1 MKIALARTLSGW
13 VPCDDEAVRVSR
25 RWEPGEIAIVDLKKT
40 RVYKS
45 LKRYQALLTLVFE
58 NSPKFQSRDQVHQ
71 YLKIRAGHA
80 TRIQIEGTDDVM
92 LLANSI
98 DYDTLD
104 EQEFQEVWSRIK
116 DVVCDEI
123 IPGLKKPELEFEILK
138 LCGLAGGS
146 R

>member
-1 MKIALARTLSGW
+1 VKVALARTLSGW
-13 VPCDDEAVRVSR
+13 APGDDEAIRVSR
-25 RWEPGEIAIVDLKKT
+25 RWEPGEIVIVDLKKT

-58 NSPKFQSRDQVHQ
+58 NSPKFKSRDQVHQ

-80 TRIQIEGTDDVM
+80 TRIEIEGTDQVL
-92 LLANSI
+92 LLADSI

-104 EQEFQEVWSRIK
+104 ELEFQEVWSRVK
-116 DVVCDEI
+116 DVVCDDI
-123 IPGLKKPELEFEILK
+123 IPGLKKPELELEILK